1 MENIETTGPAQSE
14 VQSARAMMTPLVAM
28 TLVQIIVCM
37 AGFSVPVYAVPM
49 AQDLGISA
57 GTVGFYMSAVF
68 STAMIGAIVCGQAVK
83 RFGAIRMAQIALI
96 IAAVAQGIFSVA
108 VLPLA
113 VMAALIMGLA
123 YGPPTPSSS
132 HILARTTPPR
142 LMPLVFSIKQ
152 TGVPAG
158 GALAGLLVPPL
169 VLLWGWRGA
178 AVVIAVVCLVAV
190 LLLQPIR
197 ARLDFDRDPNARFL
211 GGFFGPLRL
220 VFAEPALRRLAL
232 MSLSFSAVQMSL
244 IAYLVTYLVEEIGLD
259 LVNAGMVLAAAQ
271 VAGVTGRIFWGAV
284 SDTLIDAR
292 RLLILLGVAMTGAS
306 LVLAASAPGWPLAVL
321 YATAILFG
329 ATAIGWNGVLL
340 AEFARV
346 APPGQAGVATGG
358 VVFVTFGGIV
368 IAPAMFGLLLAWGA
382 GYAGGFIMLAAL
394 SVIGTGFLLGR
405 REGPV
410 QRPVA

>member
-1 MENIETTGPAQSE
+1 MENIDRSGPTGTE
-14 VQSARAMMTPLVAM
+14 VPSARAMMTPLVSM
-28 TLVQIIVCM
+28 TLVQVIVCM

-49 AQDLGISA
+49 ARDLGIASSM
-57 GTVGFYMSAVF
+57 VGFYMSAVF
-68 STAMIGAIVCGQAVK
+68 STAMVSAILCGQGVR
-83 RFGAIRMAQIALI
+83 RFGSIRMVQAALV
-96 IAAVAQGIFSVA
+96 AAALAQGGFA
-108 VLPLA
+108 LGVLPLA
-113 VMAALIMGLA
+113 VAGALVMGLA

-158 GALAGLLVPPL
+158 GALAGLVVPPL

-178 AVVIAVVCLVAV
+178 ALAIAAVCLATIV
-190 LLLQPIR
+190 LLQPFR
-197 ARLDFDRDPNARFL
+197 ARMDADRDPDARFD

-220 VFAEPALRRLAL
+220 IFGSPALRRLSL

-244 IAYLVTYLVEEIGLD
+244 IAYLVTYLVEELGLD

-271 VAGVTGRIFWGAV
+271 VAGVSGRIFWGAV
-284 SDTLIDAR
+284 SDTVIDAR

-329 ATAIGWNGVLL
+329 ATAIGWNGVML

-368 IAPAMFGLLLAWGA
+368 IAPAIFGLLLAAGA
-382 GYAGGFIMLAAL
+382 GYVGGFIMLAVFA
-394 SVIGTGFLLGR
+394 VIGTGFLLGR
-405 REGPV
+405 W
-410 QRPVA
+410 

>member
-220 VFAEPALRRLAL
+220 VF
-232 MSLSFSAVQMSL
+232 
-244 IAYLVTYLVEEIGLD
+244 
-259 LVNAGMVLAAAQ
+259 
-271 VAGVTGRIFWGAV
+271 
-284 SDTLIDAR
+284 
-292 RLLILLGVAMTGAS
+292 
-306 LVLAASAPGWPLAVL
+306 
-321 YATAILFG
+321 
-329 ATAIGWNGVLL
+329 
-340 AEFARV
+340 
-346 APPGQAGVATGG
+346 
-358 VVFVTFGGIV
+358 
-368 IAPAMFGLLLAWGA
+368 
-382 GYAGGFIMLAAL
+382 
-394 SVIGTGFLLGR
+394 
-405 REGPV
+405 
-410 QRPVA
+410 